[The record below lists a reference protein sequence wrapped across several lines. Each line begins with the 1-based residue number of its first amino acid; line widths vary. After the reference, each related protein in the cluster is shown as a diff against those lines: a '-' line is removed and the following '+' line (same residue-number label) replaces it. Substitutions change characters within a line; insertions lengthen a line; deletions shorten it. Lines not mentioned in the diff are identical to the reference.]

1 MENEEQELIFRL
13 SMYEQQI
20 NHLQQQIQAIEQAVI
35 EISSLNIGIN
45 ELVGSEGKEILA
57 PIGRGIFVKAK
68 LISEEFLVDIG
79 ERNFV
84 KKSIPET
91 QKIIE
96 KQIEKLEDVKEE
108 LNINLGRISEEIHR
122 TINNAPKKEKKTK

>member
-1 MENEEQELIFRL
+1 MNESQQELIFRL

-20 NHLQQQIQAIEQAVI
+20 NHLQQQIQAIEQAII
-35 EISSLNIGIN
+35 EISSLNIGLN

-57 PIGRGIFVKAK
+57 PIERGIFVRAK
-68 LISEEFLVDIG
+68 LVSEDLRVDVG
-79 ERNFV
+79 GKNFV

-96 KQIEKLEDVKEE
+96 KQIEKLEDVKEDI
-108 LNINLGRISEEIHR
+108 INNLEKLSNEIHK
-122 TINNAPKKEKKTK
+122 IIEMSQEKGGKK